1 MGRRMRIALIVSAL
15 AHLALLVWGFL
26 TLTSRPFQAAESIPV
41 DVVSA
46 TDLST
51 IMKGVEKGKKTEA
64 PKPVVDKIGDDKP
77 VKDPTLKVSDKPEI
91 APSAQTPPPP
101 PPEAKPPE
109 PKPEK
114 AETKPE
120 TKPEPKPE
128 KAEPAK
134 AETKPEKVEPQVDE
148 IAEALKR
155 EEAKKKEE
163 ARKLAE
169 AEEAKKKEEARKL
182 AEAKKKEEARKREEA
197 KRREHEQQEK
207 FNSIENRL
215 AALVDKRAPQRQAAT
230 GGELNPT
237 ASLGAPNA
245 NAPTLS
251 VNELAA
257 LQARLR
263 DCWEVPVGVQH
274 ARDLVVT
281 VRIQFRKDGSL
292 AADPIVLNRSALPLF
307 QIAAEAATRGI
318 RECAPYSFMPPA
330 KYEAWKDVEVNFDPR
345 EMFGG

>member
-1 MGRRMRIALIVSAL
+1 MGRRMRIALVVSAL

-51 IMKGVEKGKKTEA
+51 IMKGTEKGKQTEA

-91 APSAQTPPPP
+91 TPSAQTPPPP

-163 ARKLAE
+163 AKKLAE

-207 FNSIENRL
+207 FNSIESRL

-237 ASLGAPNA
+237 ASLGAPTA

-318 RECAPYSFMPPA
+318 RKCAPYSFMPPA